1 MNRAEKVLL
10 LRYHHPEGGSKDWA
24 IPVHVPN
31 DRLPVWYGR
40 TGTVLRCS
48 QTPQVRCRE
57 GSPPREAAAR
67 LAAKVR
73 KGYQELGEFWLDVD
87 CQTLRPVQP
96 LPTPPGLAPERRV
109 RAAVAVET
117 DALLATLSLIHI

>member
-96 LPTPPGLAPERRV
+96 
-109 RAAVAVET
+109 
-117 DALLATLSLIHI
+117 